1 MENVTSK
8 EKKDPDL
15 MDVNYSPNLMN
26 FNLMASACITNVSFY
41 ETENM
46 SKQQIGYDEEL
57 DHNLQR
63 KGEWYYAF
71 LPTLKKS

>member
-1 MENVTSK
+1 
-8 EKKDPDL
+8 
-15 MDVNYSPNLMN
+15 MDVNYSSNLMN

-57 DHNLQR
+57 DHNLER
-63 KGEWYYAF
+63 EREWYYAIF
-71 LPTLKKS
+71 TNI